1 MSWYEVLK
9 RWERVESVSAR
20 FILQEHLKDIRYLEV
35 SLSVRLDYEKYNELN
50 WSCDMYNATLWTST
64 ERQVRQVER
73 LR

>member
-1 MSWYEVLK
+1 M
-9 RWERVESVSAR
+9 
-20 FILQEHLKDIRYLEV
+20 LQEHLKDIRYLEV

-64 ERQVRQVER
+64 ERQVRQVEW

>member
-1 MSWYEVLK
+1 M
-9 RWERVESVSAR
+9 
-20 FILQEHLKDIRYLEV
+20 LQEHLKDIRYLEV